1 MTPGDIYQQNLSPS
15 HATSPTRS
23 TPSESRSSR
32 SPQARNKRSFGH
44 EPKRQDSEFEQ
55 RVIEVRRV
63 VRVTAGGRRFSF
75 RVLVAVGNRKGKV
88 GFGMGKAK
96 DISEAIGKG
105 NNMALKHIIEV
116 PLTRKTI
123 PFEMM
128 AKFKMAKILL
138 KPAPLGRGI
147 IAGGTV
153 RDLCEL
159 AGIENITAKVLSGS
173 KSKINNAKA
182 VLRALAEMKR
192 IFEVKSEKKITGSSE
207 TKGAGATTPLV
218 DA

>member
-1 MTPGDIYQQNLSPS
+1 MASKDNFYKQHLS
-15 HATSPTRS
+15 SPDPAS
-23 TPSESRSSR
+23 TSR
-32 SPQARNKRSFGH
+32 SPRFSQAQKKRSFAH

-105 NNMALKHIIEV
+105 NNIALKHIIEV

-182 VLRALAEMKR
+182 VLSAFVEMKY
-192 IFEVKSEKKITGSSE
+192 ILNVKAKGKVGESSE
-207 TKGAGATTPLV
+207 TQS
-218 DA
+218 